1 METIETK
8 LLLSVSLHVAHGYVG
23 NRSVVF
29 PLQYL
34 GWDVDAIN
42 TTDFLN
48 HPGYGTFAGRKSDP
62 NTIDELFKGLRRI
75 EDAKNPYK
83 AALVGYCPSAGM
95 LNVVYEHI
103 EQLKKAN
110 PDMMIVVDPVL
121 GDNGRL
127 YVPEEVVP
135 SHEKFLKKGLVSLM
149 TPNQFELELLTGIK
163 IDERDSVEEALREFN
178 KIYKVPY
185 VVLSSV
191 TLDGK
196 MASFA
201 LAQKDDTV
209 EIFSVDIRR
218 IECSFNGCG
227 DVFAALLTHEVNKN
241 RGILSLIVL
250 RTVVA
255 KMGEILEISYQVEK
269 QKTGKVPMAVKDI
282 ALVALRHVF
291 EKTFE

>member
-1 METIETK
+1 METLETK
-8 LLLSVSLHVAHGYVG
+8 SLLSVSSHVAHGFVG

-42 TTDFLN
+42 TTDFSN

-75 EDAKNPYK
+75 EDIKNPYK

-95 LNVVYEHI
+95 LKVVYDHI

-110 PDMMIVVDPVL
+110 PEMMIMVDPVL

-135 SHEKFLKKGLVSLM
+135 IHEAFLKKGLVSLM

-163 IDERDSVEEALREFN
+163 IDNRDSVEKALREFN
-178 KIYKVPY
+178 RIYKVPY
-185 VVLSSV
+185 VVLSSI
-191 TLDGK
+191 TLDDK

-241 RGILSLIVL
+241 QGVLSSTVL

-255 KMGEILEISYQVEK
+255 KMSKILDISYRVEE
-269 QKTGKVPMAVKDI
+269 QKTGKVPTAVKDI
-282 ALVALRHVF
+282 ALVASRHVF
-291 EKTFE
+291 EMSFE